1 MHLDSHSYEFFPS
14 NTILSAGSGVLAF
27 LMSLEP
33 ALPIILPIAFFVV
46 GKAIDVAVKVY
57 LEKRK

>member
-1 MHLDSHSYEFFPS
+1 MHFDSHSYEVFPS

-27 LMSLEP
+27 FMSLEP
-33 ALPIILPIAFFVV
+33 ALPIILPIAFFIF
-46 GKAIDVAVKVY
+46 GKTIDVLVRLY

>member
-1 MHLDSHSYEFFPS
+1 MHITSNSYEVFPT

-27 LMSLEP
+27 FMSLEP
-33 ALPIILPIAFFVV
+33 ALPIILPIAFFIV